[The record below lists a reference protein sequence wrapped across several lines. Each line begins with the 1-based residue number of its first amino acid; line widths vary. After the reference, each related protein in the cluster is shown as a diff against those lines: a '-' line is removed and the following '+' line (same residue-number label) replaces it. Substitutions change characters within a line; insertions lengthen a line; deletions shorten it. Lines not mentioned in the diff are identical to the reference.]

1 MPETDPWVDFNIGSD
16 AANSAEEGEGGLSG
30 KDETEGETEKKSNSE
45 ESNEGSE
52 KESTDATSSA
62 VDEKEEEEKEE
73 DEREEKEEE
82 KTTMRPNTKARWS
95 GKSSSSERLA
105 TPLLAILL
113 TSLTLISRF

>member
-1 MPETDPWVDFNIGSD
+1 MDFNIGSD
-16 AANSAEEGEGGLSG
+16 AANSAEEGEGGFSG

-73 DEREEKEEE
+73 DEREEKEKEEE

-105 TPLLAILL
+105 APLLAILL
-113 TSLTLISRF
+113 SSLTLISRF

>member
-1 MPETDPWVDFNIGSD
+1 MDFNIGSD

-73 DEREEKEEE
+73 DEREEKE

-105 TPLLAILL
+105 APLLAILL

>member
-1 MPETDPWVDFNIGSD
+1 MTTTMPETDPWVDFNIGSD
-16 AANSAEEGEGGLSG
+16 VANSAEEG
-30 KDETEGETEKKSNSE
+30 KDEIDGKTGKESNSE

>member
-1 MPETDPWVDFNIGSD
+1 MDFNIGSD

-73 DEREEKEEE
+73 DEREEKEKEEE